1 MIDNKLDFYIHV
13 GLVVLAALA
22 INEMAKYYIEQ
33 QMKFNE
39 GKNVYYLGYAFIAV
53 LLVLVV
59 NKFMKK

>member
-1 MIDNKLDFYIHV
+1 
-13 GLVVLAALA
+13 
-22 INEMAKYYIEQ
+22 MAKYYIEQ